1 MVSVPAT
8 WLLAMEGGPD
18 TWGLASQK
26 VADGGGEPQQ
36 RVQDFGRKALSSP
49 GWAQWG
55 DPSPFSKMPL
65 D

>member
-55 DPSPFSKMPL
+55 DL
-65 D
+65 